1 MPGHIKRITPEGVKP
16 EKWQIVVEAGRGANR
31 KRKRIKK
38 VFIGGQRA
46 AKNELLRLRAQLAT
60 GLYVEPKKWTLAQ
73 YLEHWL
79 DTYGKPNLAPSTYAS
94 YERIIRKHISLE
106 MGQISIE
113 KVQPMHIQAYYS
125 QKLQNGRRD
134 GAGGLSARTVQYH
147 HRVLREALHHAVK
160 WQILVRNPADAC
172 EAPRPSR
179 PEMSVLDAEGVSAML
194 EIIEG
199 HPDRDI
205 FITAVFTGMRQGE
218 LLGLRWQDVDLNKR
232 VVRIQQSVG
241 FIPKLGFVFREPKT
255 KRSRRQVVLPQMAVD
270 ALTRR
275 QKQVATDKIF
285 IGADLYK
292 SHDLVF
298 CTNAGAPLDPSGL
311 SRRFKRI
318 ATKVNAPK
326 LRFHDLRHT
335 HATMLLSQGVHP
347 KVVQERLGHESINIT
362 LDTYSHVLPGMQEDA
377 VAKMELALGFESGHQ
392 VGTKQSKNKQ
402 TDHLAVVC
410 QKANGP

>member
-1 MPGHIKRITPEGVKP
+1 MAGHIKRITPEGVKP
-16 EKWQIVVEAGRGANR
+16 EKWQVVVEAGRGVNR

-38 VFIGGQRA
+38 VFVGGQRA
-46 AKNELLRLRAQLAT
+46 AKNELLRLSTELET
-60 GLYVEPKKWTLAQ
+60 GLYVHQKKWTLAQ

-79 DTYGKPNLAPSTYAS
+79 ETYGRPNLAPSTYAS
-94 YERIIRKHISLE
+94 YERIICKHISLE
-106 MGQISIE
+106 LGQTPLDKI
-113 KVQPMHIQAYYS
+113 QPMQIQAYYS
-125 QKLQNGRRD
+125 KKLQNGRRD

-160 WQILVRNPADAC
+160 WRILVRNPADAC
-172 EAPRPSR
+172 EAPRPDR
-179 PEMSVLDAEGVSAML
+179 PEMSVLDPKDVSTLL
-194 EIIEG
+194 EITLE

-205 FITAVFTGMRQGE
+205 FITAIFTGMRQGE
-218 LLGLRWQDVDLNKR
+218 LLGLRWQDVDFTKR

-241 FIPKLGFVFREPKT
+241 YIPKLGFVFREPKT
-255 KRSRRQVVLPQMAVD
+255 KRSRRQVVLPQIAVD

-275 QKQVATDKIF
+275 KKQVAADKLL

-292 SHDLVF
+292 GLDLVF
-298 CTNAGAPLDPSGL
+298 CTNVGAPLDPSGL

-318 ATKVNAPK
+318 AAKLNAPK

-335 HATMLLSQGVHP
+335 HATLLLSQGVHP

-377 VAKMELALGFESGHQ
+377 VAKLELALGFESGHQ
-392 VGTKQSKNKQ
+392 VGTKRAKNK
-402 TDHLAVVC
+402 
-410 QKANGP
+410 